1 MGYLA
6 EVEVRKY
13 GHRFEVGVD
22 EETAKV
28 LVSID
33 GGEPENAKAL
43 QDGKVVFFGDREI
56 IVKGEIKLIRYVDLA
71 DADFSYL
78 RAAVDRIKIDQAAS
92 KEAKRR
98 RSLTVRKL
106 HHGSERC
113 AAGDCPTKVGR
124 STLSTISPLAQTI
137 ILSLNTLFHRQKKP
151 LLSTR
156 TID

>member
-71 DADFSYL
+71 DADFPICGRQLTASRL
-78 RAAVDRIKIDQAAS
+78 TKRPARKQKGGAVLPFANCIM
-92 KEAKRR
+92 EAKGAPPE
-98 RSLTVRKL
+98 T
-106 HHGSERC
+106 
-113 AAGDCPTKVGR
+113 A
-124 STLSTISPLAQTI
+124 
-137 ILSLNTLFHRQKKP
+137 RQKLGEVRYP
-151 LLSTR
+151 LYHHWRRPLFFL
-156 TID
+156 